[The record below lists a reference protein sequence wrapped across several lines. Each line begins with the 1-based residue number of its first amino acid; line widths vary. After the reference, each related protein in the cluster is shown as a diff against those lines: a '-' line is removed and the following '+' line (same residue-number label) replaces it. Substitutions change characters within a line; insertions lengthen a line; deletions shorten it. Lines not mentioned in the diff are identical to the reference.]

1 VLTTVLERTCG
12 RLVWGD
18 HVAVKRSLVWGIVAA
33 TSLAVALPLGGALAS
48 AAPSTP
54 APALSVTRAGDIALH
69 PSAAPTD
76 RDAEHAA
83 QAPEVAPPIVKS
95 GAVPPPPPPP
105 PPPPAPA
112 APGCPQNATGVPVG
126 AAPGAVSGGGVGG
139 TTTDDLSQFAVT
151 YNAIRVGNCLPAV
164 PLANFRYDSCMEQ
177 RLFWIAED
185 PSTDIRS
192 AWGHIG
198 SVRSDGVPSVGCD
211 GNLAGGNG
219 NSSATFAQK
228 WWDSASHRN
237 SLYRPGDTGLTS
249 GVCIYFAMTHG
260 GVPDEPYSFTR
271 GAARWD
277 AC

>member
-1 VLTTVLERTCG
+1 MAVNRTV
-12 RLVWGD
+12 VWG
-18 HVAVKRSLVWGIVAA
+18 VVAA
-33 TSLAVALPLGGALAS
+33 TSLALALPLGGALATAQPS
-48 AAPSTP
+48 APEPVAHID
-54 APALSVTRAGDIALH
+54 RAGDIAEHATAPPKRLDADGTGTATD
-69 PSAAPTD
+69 AAP
-76 RDAEHAA
+76 
-83 QAPEVAPPIVKS
+83 PVVKT

-112 APGCPQNATGVPVG
+112 APGCPQNASGNPVST
-126 AAPGAVSGGGVGG
+126 APGVVSGGGVGG
-139 TTTDDLSQFAVT
+139 TTTEDLAQFALT
-151 YNAIRVGNCLPAV
+151 YNSIRIANCLSAV
-164 PLANFRYDSCMEQ
+164 PLVNFRYDSCMEQ

-228 WWDSASHRN
+228 WWDSVSHRN
-237 SLYRPGDTGLTS
+237 SLYRPGESGLTS
-249 GVCIYFAMTHG
+249 DVCIYFAMTHG
-260 GVPDEPYSFTR
+260 GVPDEPYTFTR

-277 AC
+277 GC